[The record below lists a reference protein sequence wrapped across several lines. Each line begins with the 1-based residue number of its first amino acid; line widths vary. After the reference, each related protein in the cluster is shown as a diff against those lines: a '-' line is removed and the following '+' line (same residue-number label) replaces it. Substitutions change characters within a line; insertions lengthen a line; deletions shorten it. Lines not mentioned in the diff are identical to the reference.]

1 MSERYRSFRIKFF
14 EITVYPDPIAEIE
27 LDAFS
32 DTLNCAPF
40 TINSQVIEAVEYPE
54 NNTTYQWTFY
64 NAFDNSVVQNGSGP
78 QPPSFTMDNPGDSII
93 VELIATNDFECAAD
107 TAYISFYTWKQ
118 PDVSFSVD
126 DVCLGDTSFFI
137 DETSPGDSPL
147 QDWLWTING
156 SGLFLDETDLS
167 SEDPIYK
174 FENCTEN
181 LAYSA
186 TLEVT
191 DTNNC
196 SDIYTFNNIQ
206 VFCLPDVEITSDPVC
221 QDDESSF
228 DFMASVYPTNA
239 PIGVKIYLF
248 KNIEKINIAIAI
260 AITVLRIKFLLSST
274 AVKISFACSVTII

>member
-1 MSERYRSFRIKFF
+1 
-14 EITVYPDPIAEIE
+14 
-27 LDAFS
+27 
-32 DTLNCAPF
+32 
-40 TINSQVIEAVEYPE
+40 
-54 NNTTYQWTFY
+54 
-64 NAFDNSVVQNGSGP
+64 
-78 QPPSFTMDNPGDSII
+78 MDNPGDSII
-93 VELIATNDFECAAD
+93 IELIVTNDYECVAD
-107 TAYISFYTWKQ
+107 TAYMSFYNWKQ

-196 SDIYTFNNIQ
+196 SDTYTFNNIQ

-228 DFMASVYPTNA
+228 DFNFTN
-239 PIGVKIYLF
+239 G
-248 KNIEKINIAIAI
+248 NS
-260 AITVLRIKFLLSST
+260 LRSF
-274 AVKISFACSVTII
+274 IS